1 MAEAINRVDHLRSR
15 ARPQRRARR
24 LRTVRAAMVYALLI
38 VLGAAVLVP
47 VLWMLS
53 TALKPQG
60 QIFAFPP
67 VYIPHPFV
75 WSNFTDALTAE
86 PFALYARNTL
96 FLVAVNVCGQVISCT
111 VIAYGFARL
120 RFPGRNVLFL
130 VMLATLLI
138 PDQITMIPLFILY
151 RTLGWVGTY
160 YPLTIPSFFGNAF
173 FIFLLRQ
180 YMMTLP
186 GELDEAARLDGCN
199 TWQILYRIL
208 LPLCW
213 PPLTI
218 IAVYT
223 FTGVY
228 NDFLGPLIYLS
239 DPNSFTLAIGLANFV
254 GRYTTQWNYLMA
266 ASLVVLLPLL
276 VIYYFAQRYLIGG
289 IASLGIKG

>member
-1 MAEAINRVDHLRSR
+1 MAEATDW
-15 ARPQRRARR
+15 AGQRRTGIAAHRRVRPRR
-24 LRTVRAAMVYALLI
+24 L
-38 VLGAAVLVP
+38 LGAVLVYGVLILLAVVVLLP

-53 TALKPQG
+53 TALKPQS

-67 VYIPHPFV
+67 VYIPHPAV
-75 WSNFTDALTAE
+75 WSNFVDALTAE
-86 PFALYARNTL
+86 PFALYARNTG
-96 FLVAVNVCGQVISCT
+96 FLVLVNVCGQVLSCT
-111 VIAYGFARL
+111 LIAYGFARL
-120 RFPGRNVLFL
+120 RFPGRGVLFM

-151 RTLGWVGTY
+151 RTFGWVGTY
-160 YPLTIPSFFGNAF
+160 FPLTVPSFFGNAF
-173 FIFLLRQ
+173 FVFLLRQ

-186 GELDEAARLDGCN
+186 VELDEAARLDGCN
-199 TWQILYRIL
+199 TWQILYLIL

-218 IAVYT
+218 IVVYT

-228 NDFLGPLIYLS
+228 NDFLAPLIYLS

-254 GRYTTQWNYLMA
+254 GRYATQWNYLMA
-266 ASLVVLLPLL
+266 SSLVILIPLL
-276 VIYYFAQRYLIGG
+276 VTYYFAQRHLIGG

>member
-1 MAEAINRVDHLRSR
+1 MAEVSGRLSRGAAVAVRPAITRG
-15 ARPQRRARR
+15 R
-24 LRTVRAAMVYALLI
+24 LAYAVTIYALLI
-38 VLGAAVLVP
+38 VLSVIVLLP

-53 TALKPQG
+53 TALKAQS

-67 VYIPHPFV
+67 IYLPHPLL
-75 WSNFTDALTAE
+75 WSNFIDALTAQ

-96 FLVAVNVCGQVISCT
+96 LLVVVNVIGQVFSCT
-111 VIAYGFARL
+111 LIAYGFARL
-120 RFPGRNVLFL
+120 RFPGRNVLFMI
-130 VMLATLLI
+130 MLATLLI
-138 PDQITMIPLFILY
+138 PEQITMIPLFVLY

-160 YPLTIPSFFGNAF
+160 FPLTVPSFFGNAF

-180 YMMTLP
+180 YMLTLP
-186 GELDEAARLDGCN
+186 YELDEAARIDGCN

-208 LPLCW
+208 VPLCL

-218 IAVYT
+218 IVVYT

-239 DPNSFTLAIGLANFV
+239 DPSTFTLAIGLANFV
-254 GRYTTQWNYLMA
+254 GRYTSQWNYLMA

-276 VIYYFAQRYLIGG
+276 VTYYFAQRHLIGG
-289 IASLGIKG
+289 IASFGLKG

>member
-1 MAEAINRVDHLRSR
+1 VITASTSVNQAR
-15 ARPQRRARR
+15 AAGTARRRARTRR
-24 LRTVRAAMVYALLI
+24 LLGAALIYAVLLI
-38 VLGAAVLVP
+38 LGAAVLLP

-53 TALKPQG
+53 TALKPQS

-67 VYIPHPFV
+67 VYIPHPLV
-75 WSNFTDALTAE
+75 WSNFISALSAE

-96 FLVAVNVCGQVISCT
+96 FLVVVNVVGQVVSCT
-111 VIAYGFARL
+111 LIAYGFARL
-120 RFPGRNVLFL
+120 RFPGRNILFM

-138 PDQITMIPLFILY
+138 PDQVTMIPLFILY

-160 YPLTIPSFFGNAF
+160 YPLTVPSFFGSAF

-180 YMMTLP
+180 YMLTLP
-186 GELDEAARLDGCN
+186 YELDEAARIDGCN
-199 TWQILYRIL
+199 SWQILYRIL

-218 IAVYT
+218 VVVYT

-239 DPNSFTLAIGLANFV
+239 DPHTFTLAIGLANFV
-254 GRYTTQWNYLMA
+254 GRYSSQWNYLMA
-266 ASLVVLLPLL
+266 ASLILLLPLL
-276 VIYYFAQRYLIGG
+276 ITYYFAQRYLIGG
-289 IASLGIKG
+289 IAAFGLKG

>member
-1 MAEAINRVDHLRSR
+1 MAEVSGRLSHGSAV
-15 ARPQRRARR
+15 AVRPSITRGR
-24 LRTVRAAMVYALLI
+24 LAYAVTIYALLI
-38 VLGAAVLVP
+38 VLSVIVLLP

-53 TALKPQG
+53 TALKSQS

-67 VYIPHPFV
+67 IYLPHPLL
-75 WSNFTDALTAE
+75 WSNFIDALTAQ

-96 FLVAVNVCGQVISCT
+96 LLVVVNVIGQVFSCT
-111 VIAYGFARL
+111 LIAYGFARL
-120 RFPGRNVLFL
+120 RFPGRNVLFMI
-130 VMLATLLI
+130 MLATLLI
-138 PDQITMIPLFILY
+138 PEQITMIPLFVLY

-160 YPLTIPSFFGNAF
+160 LPLTVPSFFGNAF

-180 YMMTLP
+180 YMLTLP
-186 GELDEAARLDGCN
+186 YELDEAARIDGCT

-208 LPLCW
+208 VPLCM

-218 IAVYT
+218 IVVYT

-239 DPNSFTLAIGLANFV
+239 DPSTFTLAIGLANFV
-254 GRYTTQWNYLMA
+254 GRYTSQWNYLMA

-276 VIYYFAQRYLIGG
+276 VTYYFAQRHLIGG
-289 IASLGIKG
+289 IASFGLKG